1 MHHERM
7 NLRNEI
13 ITNMFTHYYMDW
25 VNLAITVI
33 GTVSD
38 LGFPARGRICQ
49 ILFFRGTFRFPQ

>member
-38 LGFPARGRICQ
+38 LGFSARGAM
-49 ILFFRGTFRFPQ
+49 